1 MPNMRELIVEDL
13 SVTYPTLHGD
23 VDVVQHLSM
32 RIGCERVGIVGE
44 SGSGKSMTARALMG
58 LVRAPGR
65 VRAARLE
72 FGGQDLLGLSER
84 GWRRLRGSGIGLVL
98 QDPKYSLNPVR
109 RIGDQVGEAG
119 LLHRAF
125 GKGDARAKVLALLA
139 EVGIADP
146 ERVAG
151 AYPHQLSGGIGQ
163 RVMIAAMLAAS
174 PQLLIADE
182 PTSALDVQVRDQV
195 LALLSREIDTRRMG
209 LLLISHDLRM
219 VARFCDR
226 VLIMYRGRI
235 VEECRGDRLF
245 DARHPYT
252 RGLLD
257 CLPSAATRGTTLPVL
272 DRARLDGARD
282 VLTANGS

>member
-1 MPNMRELIVEDL
+1 MRELIVEDL
-13 SVTYPTLHGD
+13 SVTYPTLRGD

-109 RIGDQVGEAG
+109 RIGEQVAEAG

-139 EVGIADP
+139 EVGVADP

-163 RVMIAAMLAAS
+163 RAMIAAMLAAS

-226 VLIMYRGRI
+226 VLIMYRGRV

-282 VLTANGS
+282 VLSANGS